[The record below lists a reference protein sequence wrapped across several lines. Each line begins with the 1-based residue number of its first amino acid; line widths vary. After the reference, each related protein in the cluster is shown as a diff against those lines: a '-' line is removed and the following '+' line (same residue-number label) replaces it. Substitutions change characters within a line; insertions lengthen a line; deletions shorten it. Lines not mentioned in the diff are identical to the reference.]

1 MTPTHPIAL
10 MLLAAGCS
18 AEPVAPRAAAPSDA
32 PITAPGLD
40 VDRAAA
46 YAVHPD
52 DLSPEAMRPGSLLVG
67 FRGDVPD
74 GIELAGHRLKAV
86 GPAGPL
92 PVARYAVPEGLSLS
106 DAVDGLLLNPDVAF
120 AEPDLTRSITSAGD
134 PYRHFQWHLDAAS
147 ISGAWHQGAL
157 GNGVVVAVLD
167 TGVATGGSETPALV
181 AGRDFVDD
189 DDDPQDLH
197 GHGTHVAGTVAQRT
211 NDGVGVAG
219 VAPGAQ
225 VMPVRVLGADGSGS
239 TSDVISGI
247 VWAVQNGADIL
258 NLSLGSTNPS
268 SAELL
273 AVEWAVEQGVLVVAA
288 SGNDGAGMVSYP
300 AAYDVALAVGATDQA
315 HQVTRYSNTGAALD
329 LVAPGGNL
337 RADLDG
343 DGYNDGVLQETF
355 GADGWGWYFFQGTS
369 MAAPH
374 VAGAAA
380 LLVGAGATPLEAG
393 AALTAHADDLGVVG
407 WDSRSGHG
415 LLDAEAAVAGYLGNE
430 PDPGD
435 EPDPDPSD
443 DPIDGDSGDPGDW
456 EEADLDAPEVS
467 HLRTRRR
474 GARVAVSFRSSEPA
488 TAEICDLQRRLCA
501 TTDFGL
507 VHQVMMETHA
517 RMLTVRV
524 ADAAGNER
532 RLAPLRAPEGISW

>member
-1 MTPTHPIAL
+1 MTPTPQIAL
-10 MLLAAGCS
+10 LLLAAGCTAGPATS
-18 AEPVAPRAAAPSDA
+18 PSPLPPDA

-46 YAVHPD
+46 FAVHPD
-52 DLSPEAMRPGSLLVG
+52 DLPAEAMRPGSLLVG

-74 GIELAGHRLKAV
+74 GIELAGRRLKAV

-92 PVARYAVPEGLSLS
+92 PLARFTVPDGLSLA
-106 DAVDGLLLNPDVAF
+106 DAVDGLLDDPDIAF
-120 AEPDLTRSITSAGD
+120 AEPDLTRSVTSAGD

-147 ISGAWHQGAL
+147 VSGAWHQGAL

-181 AGRDFVDD
+181 AGHDFVDS
-189 DDDPQDLH
+189 DDDPTDLH
-197 GHGTHVAGTVAQRT
+197 GHGTHVAGTIAQRT

-258 NLSLGSTNPS
+258 NLSLGSANAS
-268 SAELL
+268 AAELL
-273 AVEWAVEQGVLVVAA
+273 AVEWAVEQGALVVAA
-288 SGNDGAGMVSYP
+288 SGNDGAAAVSYP

-329 LVAPGGNL
+329 LVAPGGNM

-369 MAAPH
+369 MATPH

-380 LLVGAGATPLEAG
+380 LLVSAGATPLEAG
-393 AALTAHADDLGVVG
+393 AALMAHADDLGAEG
-407 WDSRSGHG
+407 WDSTSGHG
-415 LLDAEAAVAGYLGNE
+415 LLDADAAVAGYLGTEPEPGDDPN

-435 EPDPDPSD
+435 APAE
-443 DPIDGDSGDPGDW
+443 GDSGDPGDW

-467 HLRTRRR
+467 NLRTRRR
-474 GARVAVSFRSSEPA
+474 GARVAVAFRTSELA
-488 TAEICDLQRRLCA
+488 TAEICDMQRRICV
-501 TTDFGL
+501 TTELG
-507 VHQVMMETHA
+507 VSHQVLMETHA
-517 RMLTVRV
+517 RLLTVRV
-524 ADAAGNER
+524 TDPSGNER